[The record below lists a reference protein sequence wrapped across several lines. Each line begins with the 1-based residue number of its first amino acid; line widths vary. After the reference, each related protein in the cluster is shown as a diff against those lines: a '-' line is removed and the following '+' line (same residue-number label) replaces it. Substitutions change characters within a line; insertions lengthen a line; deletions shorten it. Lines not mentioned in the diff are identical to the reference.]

1 MEIIIKIQIDGVEK
15 KDVKVNTEI
24 NEEVIDK
31 EDKIEDHGLSIY
43 ARWFDDGCVGWTKD
57 PEYNLAF
64 LEAQQKYA
72 NNMLQT
78 RGHIFLNEI
87 YDLLGIPRT
96 KAGAVMGWVDDK
108 DHPGDINYVDFGLYS
123 ERNRDFINGFENT
136 VLLDFNVNGN
146 ILDLI

>member
-15 KDVKVNTEI
+15 KNVKVNAEI

-43 ARWFDDGCVGWTKD
+43 ALWFDGGCVRWAKD

-64 LEAQQKYA
+64 LEAQQNYA
-72 NNMLQT
+72 NNMLRT
-78 RGHIFLNEI
+78 GGHIFLNEI
-87 YDLLGIPRT
+87 YDLLDIPRT
-96 KAGAVMGWVDDK
+96 KAGAIVGWVYDK
-108 DHPGDINYVDFGLYS
+108 DHPGDNNYVDFGLYS
-123 ERNRDFINGFENT
+123 ERNRDFINGFSRT

>member
-24 NEEVIDK
+24 NEED
-31 EDKIEDHGLSIY
+31 EIEDRGVSEY
-43 ARWFDDGCVGWTKD
+43 ARWFDDGCAGWTKD
-57 PEYNLAF
+57 PEYNLVY
-64 LEAQQKYA
+64 LKTQQNYA
-72 NNMLQT
+72 NDMLRT
-78 RGHIFLNEI
+78 RGHLFLNEI

-96 KAGAVMGWVDDK
+96 KAGAIVGWIYVDDYS
-108 DHPGDINYVDFGLYS
+108 HVDFGLYS
-123 ERNRDFINGFENT
+123 ERNQDFINGFENT

>member
-15 KDVKVNTEI
+15 KDVTVETEI
-24 NEEVIDK
+24 NK
-31 EDKIEDHGLSIY
+31 EDKIEDRGISEY
-43 ARWFDDGCVGWTKD
+43 ARFFDDGCVGWTKD

-64 LEAQQKYA
+64 LKAQQNYA
-72 NNMLQT
+72 NNMLRT
-78 RGHIFLNEI
+78 RGHLFLNEI

-96 KAGAVMGWVDDK
+96 RAGAVVGWVYDK
-108 DHPGDINYVDFGLYS
+108 DHPGDNNYVDFGLYS
-123 ERNRDFINGFENT
+123 ERNRDFINGFSRT

>member
-1 MEIIIKIQIDGVEK
+1 MEIIIKIQIDGVDG
-15 KDVKVNTEI
+15 KDVTVETEI
-24 NEEVIDK
+24 NK
-31 EDKIEDHGLSIY
+31 EDKIEDRGVSEY

-64 LEAQQKYA
+64 LKAQQNYA
-72 NNMLQT
+72 NNMLRT
-78 RGHIFLNEI
+78 RGHLFLNEI

-96 KAGAVMGWVDDK
+96 KAGAIVGWIYGDDNS
-108 DHPGDINYVDFGLYS
+108 HVDFGLYS
-123 ERNRDFINGFENT
+123 ERNQDFINGFSRT

>member
-1 MEIIIKIQIDGVEK
+1 MEIIIKIQIDGVDG
-15 KDVKVNTEI
+15 KDVTVETEI
-24 NEEVIDK
+24 NK
-31 EDKIEDHGLSIY
+31 EDKIEDRGVSEY
-43 ARWFDDGCVGWTKD
+43 ARFFDDGCVGWTKD

-64 LEAQQKYA
+64 LKAQQKYA

-96 KAGAVMGWVDDK
+96 KAGAIVGWIYGDD
-108 DHPGDINYVDFGLYS
+108 DSHVDFGLYS